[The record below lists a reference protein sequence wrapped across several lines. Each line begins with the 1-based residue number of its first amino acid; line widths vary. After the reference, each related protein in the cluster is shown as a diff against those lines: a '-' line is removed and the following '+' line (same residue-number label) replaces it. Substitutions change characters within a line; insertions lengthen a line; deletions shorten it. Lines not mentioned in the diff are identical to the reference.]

1 MVEGTWI
8 PQGAGARGR
17 RRVDASVV
25 MGVVFG
31 LPGFVS
37 SLVVVGLVAGLIWAT
52 GWVVW
57 VVMGVWVLS
66 GAVTFVPSVE
76 SLLARLMFDM
86 RPPTT
91 VELSKLR
98 PLWQSVCVAAR
109 VDSSRYTLWVEQ
121 SKELNAFAA
130 GGRTLAVTRRALEL
144 PPRALEAILA
154 HELGHH
160 LAGHSR
166 ASLLA
171 WWYELPAQG
180 AIWLVTTAMRVVL
193 AVGKAVSR
201 FGTAAAALAVAL
213 LSLVLLAGLIALNP
227 WLLLMPLLSPLL
239 AWSRRLGEYRAD
251 ATAAGF
257 GYGPDLVNVLS
268 GWLAAEHAVR
278 RPLRVRALASHPA
291 TADRIRRLRAGR

>member
-1 MVEGTWI
+1 
-8 PQGAGARGR
+8 
-17 RRVDASVV
+17 

-37 SLVVVGLVAGLIWAT
+37 SLVVVGLLAGLVWSA

-57 VVMGVWVLS
+57 VVAVLWVLS

-76 SLLARLMFDM
+76 ALLAKLMFDM

-91 VELSKLR
+91 VEMTRLR
-98 PLWQSVCVAAR
+98 PLWESVCVAASAN
-109 VDSSRYTLWVEQ
+109 SSKYSLWVEQ

-130 GGRTLAVTRRALEL
+130 GGRTVAVTRRALEL

-160 LAGHSR
+160 LSGHSR
-166 ASLLA
+166 VSLLA

-180 AIWLVTTAMRVVL
+180 AIWLVTTAMRLVL
-193 AVGKAVSR
+193 AVGRVFAR
-201 FGTAAAALAVAL
+201 FGSSAGALAATL
-213 LSLVLLAGLIALNP
+213 LSLLLLAGLIALNP

-278 RPLRVRALASHPA
+278 RPLRVRMLASHPA
-291 TADRIRRLRAGR
+291 TADRIRRLRASR

>member
-1 MVEGTWI
+1 
-8 PQGAGARGR
+8 
-17 RRVDASVV
+17 

-37 SLVVVGLVAGLIWAT
+37 SLVVVGLLAGLVWSA

-57 VVMGVWVLS
+57 VVAVLWVLS

-76 SLLARLMFDM
+76 ALLAKLMFDM

-91 VELSKLR
+91 VEMTRLR
-98 PLWQSVCVAAR
+98 PLWESVCVAASAN
-109 VDSSRYTLWVEQ
+109 SSKYSLWVEQ

-130 GGRTLAVTRRALEL
+130 GGRTVAVTRRALEL

-160 LAGHSR
+160 LSGHSR
-166 ASLLA
+166 VSLLA

-180 AIWLVTTAMRVVL
+180 AIWLVTTAMRLVL
-193 AVGKAVSR
+193 AVGKVFAR
-201 FGTAAAALAVAL
+201 FGSSAGALAATL
-213 LSLVLLAGLIALNP
+213 LSLLLLAGLIALNP

-257 GYGPDLVNVLS
+257 GYGPDLVTVLS

-278 RPLRVRALASHPA
+278 RPLRVRMLASHPA

>member
-1 MVEGTWI
+1 M
-8 PQGAGARGR
+8 
-17 RRVDASVV
+17 
-25 MGVVFG
+25 
-31 LPGFVS
+31 
-37 SLVVVGLVAGLIWAT
+37 VGLLAGLVWSA

-57 VVMGVWVLS
+57 VVAVLWVLS

-76 SLLARLMFDM
+76 ALLAKLMFDM

-91 VELSKLR
+91 VEMTRLR
-98 PLWQSVCVAAR
+98 PLWESVCVAASAN
-109 VDSSRYTLWVEQ
+109 SSKYSLWVEQ

-130 GGRTLAVTRRALEL
+130 GGRTVAVTRRALEL

-160 LAGHSR
+160 LSGHSR
-166 ASLLA
+166 VSLLA

-180 AIWLVTTAMRVVL
+180 AIWLVTTAMRLVL
-193 AVGKAVSR
+193 AVGKVFAR
-201 FGTAAAALAVAL
+201 FGSSAGALAATL
-213 LSLVLLAGLIALNP
+213 LSLLLLAGLIALNP

-257 GYGPDLVNVLS
+257 GYGPDLVTVLS

-278 RPLRVRALASHPA
+278 RPLRVRMLASHPA